1 MIFICIT
8 IKKEKHEKGA
18 FLLHTHIYYPFT
30 TTYQN
35 GNKTNLTP
43 PWKDSNIIVPCNKF
57 YFVHEGEIEIIVER
71 TKYTV
76 SKGEWLL
83 LPAGTLHSYQ
93 LSASGYAQL
102 YWMHFELT
110 VNEQSFLHTLNEPMK
125 VKANS
130 PNKVVGYFNKIF
142 KSCKANDFSSQLE
155 VVTYTNHLIA
165 YFIKH
170 LPFQITIG
178 NIDSIDEI
186 VKYILN
192 NYTEQIS
199 LSELAKMSN
208 FSISRF
214 TNLFKKRTGVTPI
227 YYINLTRLEHA
238 KYLLEQTA
246 YPIKTIMEK
255 VGFLDSSYFS
265 KMFKNYYGVSPLQYR
280 NVRQPLSKS
289 RAFK

>member
-1 MIFICIT
+1 MQ
-8 IKKEKHEKGA
+8 
-18 FLLHTHIYYPFT
+18 THIYYPFT

-43 PWKDSNIIVPCNKF
+43 PWKDEHIIVPCNKF
-57 YFVHEGEIEIIVER
+57 YFVHEGEIEIIVDG
-71 TKYTV
+71 TTHTV

-93 LSASGYAQL
+93 LSSSGYAQL
-102 YWMHFELT
+102 YWMHFQLT
-110 VNEQSFLHTLNEPMK
+110 IDDQSFLQTINTPIK
-125 VKANS
+125 ITVNNS
-130 PNKVVGYFNKIF
+130 NKIVNLFDKIF
-142 KSCKANDFSSQLE
+142 KLSKINSFSAQLE
-155 VVTYTNHLIA
+155 VATYTNTLISH
-165 YFIKH
+165 FIKR
-170 LPFQITIG
+170 LPFELTIG
-178 NIDSIDEI
+178 NSDPIGEI

-192 NYTEQIS
+192 NYNEQLS
-199 LSELAKMSN
+199 LNELAKMSN
-208 FSISRF
+208 FSVSRF

-238 KYLLEQTA
+238 KYLLEQTS

-255 VGFLDSSYFS
+255 VGFMDSSYFS